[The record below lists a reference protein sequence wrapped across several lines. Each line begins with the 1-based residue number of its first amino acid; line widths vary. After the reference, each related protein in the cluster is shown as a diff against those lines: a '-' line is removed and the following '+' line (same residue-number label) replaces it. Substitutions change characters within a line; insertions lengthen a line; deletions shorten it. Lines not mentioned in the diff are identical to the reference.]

1 MEYIALNPEM
11 IMVLGFIFLTL
22 FLFIS
27 EIVRV
32 DVAAIIVMVLL
43 GAVSYIPGFNN
54 IADINHLFDGFA
66 SNALMS
72 IIAVMVIG
80 AGMDKTGLM
89 TKVAAYIMNVGGAV
103 RI

>member
-1 MEYIALNPEM
+1 MEYIPLNPEM
-11 IMVLGFIFLTL
+11 VMVLGFIFLTL

-43 GAVSYIPGFNN
+43 GAASYIPGFTN

-66 SNALMS
+66 
-72 IIAVMVIG
+72 
-80 AGMDKTGLM
+80 
-89 TKVAAYIMNVGGAV
+89 
-103 RI
+103 